1 MCGKLVHFLK
11 AGTWGAPE
19 MLHHLGGTKR
29 PLASFNG
36 ERADHVFG
44 IPRNHIQE
52 VGRANIHAPRRLMHY
67 LHSFHQL
74 YAITKFN
81 ALPLIPETAFKTSL
95 RTHRAGALR
104 ATDEGQPVSLAGWV
118 HRSRNLGGIVFLDLR
133 DRAGIVQISFD
144 PKWTPPAEIEKAAAL
159 GQECVISVRG
169 KVALRPPEGHNPELK
184 TGDIEVRAHSVDLIG
199 PAETP
204 AIPVARGK
212 GEKLAAEELRLRH
225 RHLDLRRPELQENL
239 LLRHRLMQTTR
250 RYLDERGYLEIETP
264 ILTKP
269 TPEGARDYLV
279 PSRVHPGEFYAL
291 PQSPQLYK
299 QLLMI
304 SGFDR
309 YFQIARCFRDED
321 LRADRQPEFT
331 QIDIE
336 ASFVT
341 SEDII
346 SLTEGLLAALS
357 HDAGIDVPVH
367 FGRLSY
373 GEAMERFGSDRPDMR
388 YELEVF
394 EASDAFR
401 GSDFAITRT
410 ALGSGGRVR
419 GIRIP
424 GAASFS
430 RKQVDELEAIAKSAG
445 ASGLLRVRNS
455 NGTLEGAAAKFL
467 SDGGAEV
474 LALADGD
481 LCLMVAGSDDVSSPA
496 LDRVRQEVA
505 RRLDIIPDRSAH
517 MLWVTD
523 FPLFGRDAST
533 GGLTSVHHPFTAP
546 HPDDIDKLESDPL
559 SVRALAYD
567 VIMNGTELGGGS
579 IRISDPALQRRVLRI
594 LGVSDEEA
602 NARFGFL
609 LEALNAGAPPHGGIA
624 FGFDRIVMLLAGA
637 TSLRDVIAY
646 PKTTAAR
653 ALFEGAPTKIDPA
666 ELSDLHLRTE
676 SRA

>member
-1 MCGKLVHFLK
+1 M
-11 AGTWGAPE
+11 
-19 MLHHLGGTKR
+19 
-29 PLASFNG
+29 
-36 ERADHVFG
+36 
-44 IPRNHIQE
+44 
-52 VGRANIHAPRRLMHY
+52 
-67 LHSFHQL
+67 
-74 YAITKFN
+74 
-81 ALPLIPETAFKTSL
+81 
-95 RTHRAGALR
+95 
-104 ATDEGQPVSLAGWV
+104 
-118 HRSRNLGGIVFLDLR
+118 
-133 DRAGIVQISFD
+133 QISFD
-144 PKWTPPAEIEKAAAL
+144 PKWTPPVEIEKAAAL
-159 GQECVISVRG
+159 GQECVVIIVG
-169 KVALRPPEGHNPELK
+169 DVALRPAEMQNPELA
-184 TGDIEVRAHSVDLIG
+184 TGDIEVRASSVKLIG

-239 LLRHRLMQTTR
+239 QLRHRLMQTTR

-279 PSRVHPGEFYAL
+279 PSRVHAGEFYAL

-304 SGFDR
+304 SGYDR

-336 ASFVT
+336 ASFIA

-346 SLTEGLLAALS
+346 TLTEGLLADLFN
-357 HDAGIDVPVH
+357 DAGIEIPSQ
-367 FGRLSY
+367 FGRLTY
-373 GEAMERFGSDRPDMR
+373 AEAMERYGSDRPDMR

-394 EASDAFR
+394 DASDAFR
-401 GSDFAITRT
+401 GSDFAITRS
-410 ALGSGGRVR
+410 ALENGGRVR
-419 GIRIP
+419 AIRIP
-424 GAASFS
+424 GGGSLS

-445 ASGLLRVRNS
+445 ASGLLRVRNVA
-455 NGTLEGAAAKFL
+455 GTLEGPAAKFL
-467 SDGGAEV
+467 SEEGQDV

-481 LCLMVAGSDDVSSPA
+481 LSLMVAAPDDVSAPA

-505 RRLDIIPDRSAH
+505 RRLNLLPERSAR

-523 FPLFGRDAST
+523 FPLFGRDSST
-533 GGLTSVHHPFTAP
+533 GALTSVHHPFTAP

-579 IRISDPALQRRVLRI
+579 IRISDPELQRRVLRV
-594 LGVSDEEA
+594 LGITDEEA
-602 NARFGFL
+602 DARFGFL
-609 LEALNAGAPPHGGIA
+609 LEALHAGAPPHGGIA

-637 TSLRDVIAY
+637 PSLRDVIAY
-646 PKTTAAR
+646 PKTTTAR
-653 ALFEGAPTKIDPA
+653 ALFEGAPTPIDPA
-666 ELSDLHLRTE
+666 ELSELHLRTE
-676 SRA
+676 TKA